1 MVDAFRKLHLY
12 KIKFTRVN
20 DQVKSRIDYI
30 WVSKDL
36 GQSLTYC
43 DILEADVVT
52 NSDHAIIIAKMLTGI
67 RKKTRSLACEKR
79 LKERNGHFFLI
90 KLQKKTE
97 KITEQN

>member
-12 KIKFTRVN
+12 EMKFTRVN

-52 NSDHAIIIAKMLTGI
+52 NSDHTIIIAKMLTGI

-79 LKERNGHFFLI
+79 LKGKRWSFLLDKAI
-90 KLQKKTE
+90 E
-97 KITEQN
+97 EN